1 MVVTLGQ
8 QYNIGEKPT
17 VILYS
22 YINRHAGTPE
32 KQRKQNSTSS
42 NNKDESNTII
52 IETRTEDHDDVES
65 SLSNLLLLYGSMALL
80 SYIITSTNFLIM
92 YCK

>member
-8 QYNIGEKPT
+8 QYNIGENPT
-17 VILYS
+17 VVLYS

-32 KQRKQNSTSS
+32 KQRRQNSTSS
-42 NNKDESNTII
+42 NNKEEFNTI

-65 SLSNLLLLYGSMALL
+65 S
-80 SYIITSTNFLIM
+80 
-92 YCK
+92 

>member
-22 YINRHAGTPE
+22 YINRHAGTRD
-32 KQRKQNSTSS
+32 KKRRQNSTSS
-42 NNKDESNTII
+42 NNEDESNTI
-52 IETRTEDHDDVES
+52 IETRTEDHGDVES
-65 SLSNLLLLYGSMALL
+65 S
-80 SYIITSTNFLIM
+80 
-92 YCK
+92 

>member
-8 QYNIGEKPT
+8 QYNIGENPT

-22 YINRHAGTPE
+22 YINRHARTPE
-32 KQRKQNSTSS
+32 KQRRQNSTSS

-52 IETRTEDHDDVES
+52 EMRTEDHDDVES
-65 SLSNLLLLYGSMALL
+65 S
-80 SYIITSTNFLIM
+80 
-92 YCK
+92 